1 MTVGLAGPRPDIENQ
16 EETKMNKRDF
26 VRAGALG
33 SLALGAASTAQA
45 QSSPTYNWKMATGW
59 AGGPLMDVGAKLF
72 AERMDQLSSG
82 RFKIQTFPGGALG
95 NALKVPET
103 VKNGLAE
110 CGHTW
115 MGYDW
120 GKDPTTVLFGG
131 YAGSFDA
138 ERMLHWLYEGGGVQL
153 QRRFRDESEG
163 VISMPLFIRTA
174 EVFVHSRRPVKT
186 LADLKGLK
194 LRTAGAWLEMSR
206 DLGAAPVTT
215 AGGDVY
221 PMLERGAIDA
231 VEWGTLWENISPG
244 FHKVAKFLSYPGV
257 HQPTAPFE
265 LVVNKDV
272 WNKMPAN
279 DQRLVETVAKLVTF
293 ESWLRIGAED
303 AKAFDFFR
311 KQGVT
316 MIELDDEV
324 QYTARK
330 IGLEW
335 ADKTAKEGKSKMFA
349 EVHRSLG
356 EFEKAWVEADDWR
369 KVKVKRG

>member
-1 MTVGLAGPRPDIENQ
+1 MKKRNFLQAGAGGLGLA
-16 EETKMNKRDF
+16 
-26 VRAGALG
+26 A
-33 SLALGAASTAQA
+33 AASASA
-45 QSSPTYNWKMATGW
+45 QSSGPTYNWKMATGW
-59 AGGPLMDVGAKLF
+59 PGGPLMDIGAKAF
-72 AERMDQLSSG
+72 GERIEMLTGG
-82 RFKIQTFPGGALG
+82 RFKVQTFPGGAIG

-131 YAGSFDA
+131 YAGSFDT
-138 ERMLHWLYEGGGVQL
+138 ERMLHWIYEGGGADMQAKY
-153 QRRFRDESEG
+153 RDETEG
-163 VISMPLFIRTA
+163 VVSMPLFIRTA
-174 EVFVHSRRPVKT
+174 EVFMHSRKPVKT

-194 LRTAGAWLEMSR
+194 LRTAGSWLEMAR

-231 VEWGTLWENISPG
+231 TEWGTLWENISPG
-244 FHKVAKFLSYPGV
+244 FYKVAKYLIYPGV

-265 LVVNKDV
+265 LVINKEAWAKVTPTD
-272 WNKMPAN
+272 KK
-279 DQRLVETVAKLVTF
+279 LVELAAKLVTF

-303 AKAFDFFR
+303 AKAMDFYK

-316 MIELDDEV
+316 VIELDAEV
-324 QYTARK
+324 QYAARK
-330 IGLEW
+330 IGVEW
-335 ADKTAKEGKSKMFA
+335 ANKTAKEGKHKWFA
-349 EVHRSLG
+349 QVHKSLTD
-356 EFEKAWVEADDWR
+356 FEAAWKEADDWR
-369 KVKVKRG
+369 KVKVKS